1 MSIPI
6 ILCVYVEL
14 DALLGATLRADD
26 ALRGTLTSTL
36 LATRLWR
43 TAIMN
48 ELFLSL
54 EP

>member
-26 ALRGTLTSTL
+26 ALRGTLTSTIL
-36 LATRLWR
+36 VTPHWR
-43 TAIMN
+43 TAKRDA
-48 ELFLSL
+48 LFLNL
-54 EP
+54 